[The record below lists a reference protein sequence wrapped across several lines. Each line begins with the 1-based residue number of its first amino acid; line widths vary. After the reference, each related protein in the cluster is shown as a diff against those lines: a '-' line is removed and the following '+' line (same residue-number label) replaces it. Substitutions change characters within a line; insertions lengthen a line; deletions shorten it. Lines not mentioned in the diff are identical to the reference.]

1 MWSRKPTL
9 YVCLLICLAVAL
21 VSAAQS
27 PGQNSGPATEAPA
40 GYDNQPNGL
49 TDQAT
54 YNMDRGQFEEVEG
67 IGDGIGPLYNAQSCR
82 ECHQNPITGS
92 SSQIKE
98 LRAGH
103 LDSFGHFVPATAF
116 LADNTVTIPNRSLI
130 NQRAICPA
138 VDTMTVD
145 GQTQTFN
152 FPDTQGQ
159 ERISTAENI
168 RAFRISIS
176 TLGDGYIESIAD
188 QTLIELAEH
197 QCSVTEGLICGQV
210 IHVPVLEAD
219 GALAVGRF
227 GWKDQHASILSFSS
241 DAYLNEMGV
250 SNRLPPNNV
259 DVTRICDVIPD
270 PNNDTPDDTGMEDL
284 DRFARFIRATKAPPR
299 DAALAST
306 PQALAGASLFHS
318 IGCDTCHVST
328 FVTAPPGTSLDAGA
342 FTVPPALGN
351 KIIHPY
357 SDFLLHD
364 IGTGDGIVQ
373 NGGQET
379 AHKVRTPPLWGVR
392 TRTELLHDG
401 RTSTFYDV
409 IQYHRHEAQSVTYKF
424 NLLTPAQQNL
434 LIYFL
439 RSL

>member
-1 MWSRKPTL
+1 M
-9 YVCLLICLAVAL
+9 AVAL

-188 QTLIELAEH
+188 
-197 QCSVTEGLICGQV
+197 
-210 IHVPVLEAD
+210 
-219 GALAVGRF
+219 
-227 GWKDQHASILSFSS
+227 
-241 DAYLNEMGV
+241 
-250 SNRLPPNNV
+250 
-259 DVTRICDVIPD
+259 
-270 PNNDTPDDTGMEDL
+270 
-284 DRFARFIRATKAPPR
+284 
-299 DAALAST
+299 
-306 PQALAGASLFHS
+306 
-318 IGCDTCHVST
+318 
-328 FVTAPPGTSLDAGA
+328 
-342 FTVPPALGN
+342 
-351 KIIHPY
+351 
-357 SDFLLHD
+357 
-364 IGTGDGIVQ
+364 
-373 NGGQET
+373 
-379 AHKVRTPPLWGVR
+379 
-392 TRTELLHDG
+392 
-401 RTSTFYDV
+401 
-409 IQYHRHEAQSVTYKF
+409 
-424 NLLTPAQQNL
+424 
-434 LIYFL
+434 
-439 RSL
+439 

>member
-1 MWSRKPTL
+1 LT
-9 YVCLLICLAVAL
+9 VAL
-21 VSAAQS
+21 VLAAQS
-27 PGQNSGPATEAPA
+27 TGQNSGTATEAPA

-49 TDQAT
+49 TDQPT

-82 ECHQNPITGS
+82 ECHQNPVTGS

-103 LDSFGHFVPATAF
+103 LDFLGHFVPATAF

-145 GQTQTFN
+145 GQPQTFN

-168 RAFRISIS
+168 RAFRISLS
-176 TLGDGYIESIAD
+176 TMGDGYIESIAD
-188 QTLIELAEH
+188 QALLDLAEN
-197 QCSVTEGLICGQV
+197 QCSVTNGVICGQA

-219 GALAVGRF
+219 SALAVGRF
-227 GWKDQHASILSFSS
+227 GWKDQHASLLSFAS

-259 DVTRICDVIPD
+259 DVTRVCDVIPD
-270 PNNDTPDDTGMEDL
+270 PNNDTPDENGMEDL
-284 DRFARFIRATKAPPR
+284 DRFARFMRASKVPPR
-299 DAALAST
+299 DATLARS
-306 PQALAGASLFHS
+306 PEAAAGARLFHS
-318 IGCDTCHVST
+318 VGCDTCHVST
-328 FVTAPPGTSLDAGA
+328 WITAPPGTAVDAGA
-342 FTVPPALGN
+342 FIVPPALGN

-373 NGGQET
+373 NGGQQT
-379 AHKVRTPPLWGVR
+379 AHKMRTPPLWGVR
-392 TRTELLHDG
+392 TRTELMHDG
-401 RTSTFYDV
+401 RTSTFHEA
-409 IQYHRHEAQSVTYKF
+409 IQYHRHEAHYVTLKF